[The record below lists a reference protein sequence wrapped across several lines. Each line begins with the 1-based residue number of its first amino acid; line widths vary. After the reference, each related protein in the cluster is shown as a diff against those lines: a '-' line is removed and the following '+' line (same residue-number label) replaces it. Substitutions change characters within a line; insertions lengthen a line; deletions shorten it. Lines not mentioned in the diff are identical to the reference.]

1 MHNLEFRGRWL
12 DLFGNVLL
20 IALLAILTL
29 GIYTPWGYAR
39 YQRMIATKTYY
50 HDQPLQFDGSGAQV
64 FVQYLIILALSLITL
79 GLYPILGFAATRML
93 RWQYAHTIMPTGQ
106 RLEYR
111 GNPIDLFF
119 EYFLLG
125 LFSALTLG
133 IYAFWGVVQVRK
145 FVLSRT
151 YLDDKPLA
159 FQGSGLQYL
168 VLNLVNFLLT
178 AITLGFFSL
187 LQFATVR
194 VLRWDAANTLVP
206 MPERASRPMPAY
218 SAPSTNLGVMPMEGA
233 GSAGYRPE
241 LPPYGAT
248 GPAEVDDYPTQYYQ
262 PSSAAD
268 QERRGYDQPQYDQ
281 TQYDQSEYDAAQYDS
296 QYGQQGYPASES
308 YESTDYED
316 SPYSSASSDRSASRD
331 QERRSSFY
339 AEEPGDEDQ
348 DPYGRRN
355 R

>member
-20 IALLAILTL
+20 IALLTIVTL
-29 GIYTPWGYAR
+29 GIYVPWGYAR
-39 YQRMIATKTYY
+39 YQRVIATKTYY
-50 HDQPLQFDGSGAQV
+50 HDQPLQFDGTGAQV

-79 GLYPILGFAATRML
+79 GLYSILGFAATRML

-125 LFSALTLG
+125 LFSILTLG

-168 VLNLVNFLLT
+168 GLNLVNFLLT
-178 AITLGFFSL
+178 AVTLGFFSV
-187 LQFATVR
+187 LQFATAR
-194 VLRWDAANTLVP
+194 VLRWDAGNTLVP

-218 SAPSTNLGVMPMEGA
+218 TAPSMNLGVMPMEGS
-233 GSAGYRPE
+233 GSPSYRPE
-241 LPPYGAT
+241 LPPYGAS
-248 GPAEVDDYPTQYYQ
+248 GPAAVDDYPTEYYQ
-262 PSSAAD
+262 PSGREGDYPS
-268 QERRGYDQPQYDQ
+268 RGYDQGGYE
-281 TQYDQSEYDAAQYDS
+281 QSEYDPQRY
-296 QYGQQGYPASES
+296 QQS
-308 YESTDYED
+308 DYED
-316 SPYSSASSDRSASRD
+316 SPYTSASSASRGAE
-331 QERRSSFY
+331 ERGSFY
-339 AEEPGDEDQ
+339 EEDSDDNEGR
-348 DPYGRRN
+348 DPYGRTER
-355 R
+355 